1 MVVSD
6 IPLQVFGKTP
16 QISPITHSL
25 PLLTD
30 SALGSDFYLRS
41 RNDVTL
47 LSDSQKCVLWS
58 WTFDKK
64 VHY

>member
-25 PLLTD
+25 PLLT
-30 SALGSDFYLRS
+30 
-41 RNDVTL
+41 VL
-47 LSDSQKCVLWS
+47 LDQ
-58 WTFDKK
+58 TFI
-64 VHY
+64 